1 MARVLLT
8 GFGPFPGASINPSA
22 WLAETLPERV
32 QDINGELHA
41 RVLPTE
47 WTQVA
52 RLAPLLHETLQ
63 PHVTIHFGLS
73 QRARGLRI
81 ERSAH
86 NRASPRADAAGARPS
101 SRVISSRG
109 PARRDT
115 SLPADALAAALRQ
128 RGIAAELSRSAGR
141 YLCNFLYYLSLHHAA
156 QRDGSAIV
164 LFVHIPPGA
173 SDGGPMSE
181 STLLDG
187 AETILRFALARVSKE
202 VEPFTSPIEGEGA
215 RPLVAATDGAGVT
228 R

>member
-32 QDINGELHA
+32 QDIDGELQA

-47 WTQVA
+47 WAQVA
-52 RLAPLLHETLQ
+52 RLTPHLHETLQ

-73 QRARGLRI
+73 QRARGFRI

-86 NRASPRADAAGARPS
+86 NRASPRADASGVLPS
-101 SRVISSRG
+101 SRIISPSG
-109 PARRDT
+109 PDRRDT
-115 SLPADALAAALRQ
+115 SLPANALAAALRQ
-128 RGIAAELSRSAGR
+128 CGIEAAPSRSAGR
-141 YLCNFLYYLSLHHAA
+141 YLCNFLYYLSLDHAA
-156 QRDGSAIV
+156 QRDGSPIV

-181 STLLDG
+181 AALLDG
-187 AETILRFALARVSKE
+187 AEAILRFALAAASE
-202 VEPFTSPIEGEGA
+202 DA
-215 RPLVAATDGAGVT
+215 RPLISRGAASRRAAL
-228 R
+228 